1 MCGCG
6 KSKVSKPSRP
16 VGKVFLF
23 LSLITLFFSCN
34 VNTVGFNNVTTKVD
48 STKLDSIVLDSFVLD
63 SIKLDSILID
73 SLITKDTIK

>member
-6 KSKVSKPSRP
+6 KPKVSKPSRP

-34 VNTVGFNNVTTKVD
+34 FNTIGFNSTSTNVNNTNKVD
-48 STKLDSIVLDSFVLD
+48 YLGVVSSSP
-63 SIKLDSILID
+63 IL
-73 SLITKDTIK
+73 